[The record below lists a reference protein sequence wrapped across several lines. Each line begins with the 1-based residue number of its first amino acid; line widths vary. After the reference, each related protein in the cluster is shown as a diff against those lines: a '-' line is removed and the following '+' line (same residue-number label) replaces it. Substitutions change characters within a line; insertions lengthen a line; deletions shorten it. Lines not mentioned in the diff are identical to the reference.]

1 MCSVIPTD
9 GFGTIMGR
17 SFKRWRTTGSV
28 KYSVQFF
35 GAKNVDEIFYLWFA
49 PVLEEELSLKTSL
62 GNH

>member
-35 GAKNVDEIFYLWFA
+35 GARNVDKIFLLVVCA
-49 PVLEEELSLKTSL
+49 GLRRRTASE
-62 GNH
+62 N